1 VWHDDRVRANH
12 GRARPAGAIATK
24 AVEKLVPRDRLR
36 LTRVQIAWSAVAPG
50 RLREVAWPG
59 SLASATLTVHVL
71 DNQWLHELVY
81 MRTELL
87 ERVQR
92 ACPDVGI
99 EALRMR
105 VGPIAEL
112 PPDAP
117 EPDGPAAPTL
127 PDEPDPDTIDALNDV
142 GDADLQQAMA
152 NARLAL
158 SGRLRRG

>member
-1 VWHDDRVRANH
+1 MWHDDRVRANH
-12 GRARPAGAIATK
+12 GRALPAGSIASR

-36 LTRVQIAWSAVAPG
+36 LTRIQIAWSTVAPG

-59 SLASATLTVHVL
+59 GLSSGTLTVHVL

-87 ERVQR
+87 ERVQH
-92 ACPDVGI
+92 ACPEVGV

-105 VGPIAEL
+105 VGPIAEIPPEAPR
-112 PPDAP
+112 PPDP
-117 EPDGPAAPTL
+117 PAPTL
-127 PDEPDPDTIDALNDV
+127 PDEPDPDTIQALNAV
-142 GDADLQQAMA
+142 GDSDLQQAMA

-158 SGRLRRG
+158 SGRLRR

>member
-1 VWHDDRVRANH
+1 MRANH
-12 GRARPAGAIATK
+12 GRALSAGAIAGK

-36 LTRVQIAWSAVAPG
+36 LTRVQIAWSTVAPG

-59 SLASATLTVHVL
+59 ALSSGTLTVHVL

-87 ERVQR
+87 ERVQH
-92 ACPDVGI
+92 ACPQVGI

-112 PPDAP
+112 PPEAP
-117 EPDGPAAPTL
+117 PPAEPPAPAL
-127 PDEPDPDTIDALNDV
+127 PDEPDADTIDALNAV
-142 GDADLQQAMA
+142 GDTGLQQAMA

-158 SGRLRRG
+158 SGRLRK